1 MNLALF
7 LAGEGH
13 HIAAWRRD
21 EAPSAGAATQS
32 LAHFV
37 ELTRLGE
44 QGLFDLAF
52 LADTT
57 SVFYGK
63 PAIWSRLPSA
73 LRLEPLTLLGALAAV
88 TKHIGLVATASTT
101 YYSPFHIARFFATL
115 DQLSGG
121 RSGWNLVTSA
131 APGEAANFG
140 GGAALEHDDRYTRA
154 EEFAEVV
161 QGLWDTW
168 DEGALVL
175 DRANGHMFDSAKL
188 HVLNH
193 QGANFSVRGPLLVA
207 RSPQGRPVIVQAGQ
221 SGAGLHL
228 AASYAEVVF
237 AVQQDVDDARA
248 FTSELKN
255 LAATL
260 GRPAGSLK
268 VMPGVVPVV
277 GRTMADAEEKFAQLQ
292 SLIHPELAVA
302 ILSDIFGQDL
312 SGYPLD
318 APLPDHES
326 LNTQQGRQKVVV
338 DMARRE
344 NLTIGQ
350 LATKVAGT
358 RGHRILCGSPCDIAD
373 SLERWYREG
382 AADGFTI
389 MPATLPDGLH
399 DFVELVVP
407 ELQRRGLFRRQYE
420 GLTLRENLGL
430 PKPASR
436 SGTGTESV
444 TGGSPAVTLSRKPAR

>member
-1 MNLALF
+1 MMKLALF

-21 EAPSAGAATQS
+21 DAPSAGAASQS

-37 ELTRLGE
+37 ELARLGE
-44 QGLFDLAF
+44 EGLFDLAF

-88 TKHIGLVATASTT
+88 TQHIGLVATASTT
-101 YYSPFHIARFFATL
+101 YYTPFHIARFFATL

-131 APGEAANFG
+131 SPGEAANFG
-140 GGAALEHDDRYTRA
+140 AGVALEHDDRYARA
-154 EEFAEVV
+154 EEFAGIV

-168 DEGALVL
+168 DEGALIL
-175 DRANGHMFDSAKL
+175 DKANGHIFDAEKL
-188 HVLNH
+188 HVLDH
-193 QGANFSVRGPLLVA
+193 EGAHFSVRGPLLVA

-228 AASYAEVVF
+228 AARYAEVVF
-237 AVQQDVDDARA
+237 AVQQNIDDARA
-248 FTSELKN
+248 FIRELKT
-255 LAATL
+255 LAATF
-260 GRPAGSLK
+260 GRPPDSLK
-268 VMPGVVPVV
+268 VMPGVVPIV
-277 GRTMADAEEKFAQLQ
+277 GRTMADAEEKFARLQ
-292 SLIHPELAVA
+292 ALIHPELAVT

-318 APLPDHES
+318 GPLPES
-326 LNTQQGRQKVVV
+326 ASTNGQQGRQKVVA
-338 DMARRE
+338 DMARRD
-344 NLTIGQ
+344 NLTIRQ
-350 LATKVAGT
+350 LATKVAGA
-358 RGHRILCGSPCDIAD
+358 RGHRIVCGSPSDIAD
-373 SLERWYREG
+373 SLEQWHRDG

-389 MPATLPDGLH
+389 MPATLPDGLR
-399 DFVELVVP
+399 DFVAYVVP
-407 ELQRRGLFRRQYE
+407 ELQRRGLFRTRYD

-430 PKPASR
+430 PKPAHR
-436 SGTGTESV
+436 VGAATAPVDT
-444 TGGSPAVTLSRKPAR
+444 